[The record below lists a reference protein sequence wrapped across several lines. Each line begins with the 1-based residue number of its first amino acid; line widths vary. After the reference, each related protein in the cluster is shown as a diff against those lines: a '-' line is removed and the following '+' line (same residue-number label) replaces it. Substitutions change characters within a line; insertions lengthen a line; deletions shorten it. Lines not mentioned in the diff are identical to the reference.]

1 MDSVKRWVFGFNE
14 NAVLASGFED
24 AFIGICYRYN
34 NHPIAAYDKDKCIQI
49 LIDDF
54 RYMQDMHEEEF
65 NQELYGKA
73 VEYFNSTILKNYTGD
88 NKPVFLT
95 LYPDKEDY
103 NE

>member
-1 MDSVKRWVFGFNE
+1 MDSVKRWISGFNE

-24 AFIGICYRYN
+24 AFIGICYKNTKY
-34 NHPIAAYDKDKCIQI
+34 PVAAYDQDKCIQV

-73 VEYFNSTILKNYTGD
+73 VEYFNSTILKNYTED
-88 NKPVFLT
+88 NAPVFLT
-95 LYPDKEDY
+95 LYDK
-103 NE
+103 